1 MPSLLR
7 MPAPAAGV
15 EEATLLEWSVD
26 EKAEFA
32 ESDVLLV
39 IETDKAVI
47 EVEAETDGVLHRR
60 LVSAGERVAVGTP
73 LAVIGSPGDSAEV
86 IAGLVAQASGGRG
99 ASEPPMT
106 EDPVPAPSTMLSS
119 SAPTPPGH
127 VPQAPGAAVNGGT
140 SLDIAGYGRIFAS
153 PIARQMAKTAGITL
167 TELAGTGPGG
177 RIVRRDVEAAVARRG
192 GSPAPIA
199 SAPASAPA
207 SGSSP
212 SARQTGA
219 ADRTFTDEPHSK
231 VRAAIAS
238 RLTFSKQTVPHF
250 YVRAT
255 PQVDALLALRAELN
269 SGRVDGEPKVSV
281 NDLVV
286 RAVARAHRIVPAMN
300 VTFSDTATRH
310 YDYVDVA
317 VAIATDGGLV
327 TPVLRDV
334 DRLPLSEIAAAT
346 ADFASRTRNGRLRQQ
361 ELEGG
366 SITVTNLG
374 MFAVEE
380 FAAIINPPHS
390 AILAVGAAR
399 LEPVAV
405 EGANG
410 PELTAARVMHLVL
423 SVDHRAVDGVLAARW
438 MAALT
443 DLLEHPVRILA

>member
-1 MPSLLR
+1 
-7 MPAPAAGV
+7 
-15 EEATLLEWSVD
+15 
-26 EKAEFA
+26 
-32 ESDVLLV
+32 
-39 IETDKAVI
+39 
-47 EVEAETDGVLHRR
+47 
-60 LVSAGERVAVGTP
+60 
-73 LAVIGSPGDSAEV
+73 
-86 IAGLVAQASGGRG
+86 
-99 ASEPPMT
+99 
-106 EDPVPAPSTMLSS
+106 
-119 SAPTPPGH
+119 
-127 VPQAPGAAVNGGT
+127 
-140 SLDIAGYGRIFAS
+140 
-153 PIARQMAKTAGITL
+153 MAKTAGITL

-177 RIVRRDVEAAVARRG
+177 RIVRRDVEAAVARRD
-192 GSPAPIA
+192 SSSAPAA
-199 SAPASAPA
+199 SAPAGAPA
-207 SGSSP
+207 SGSAP
-212 SARQTGA
+212 SARRTGA

-286 RAVARAHRIVPAMN
+286 RAVARAHRLVPAMN
-300 VTFSDTATRH
+300 VTFGDTATRH
-310 YDYVDVA
+310 YDFVDVA

-346 ADFASRTRNGRLRQQ
+346 ADFASRARNGRLRQQ

-410 PELTAARVMHLVL
+410 PELAAARVMHLVL
-423 SVDHRAVDGVLAARW
+423 SVDHRAVDGALAARW

-443 DLLEHPVRILA
+443 DLLEHPVRILT

>member
-7 MPAPAAGV
+7 MPAPAAGA
-15 EEATLLEWSVD
+15 EEAMLLEWSVD

-47 EVEAETDGVLHRR
+47 EVEAESDGVLHRR
-60 LVSAGERVAVGTP
+60 LVPAGERVAVGTP

-86 IAGLVAQASGGRG
+86 IAGLVAQASGGQA

-106 EDPVPAPSTMLSS
+106 KDPVPAPPTALAPAAP
-119 SAPTPPGH
+119 APTGP
-127 VPQAPGAAVNGGT
+127 VPQAVGTSIDGAA
-140 SLDIAGYGRIFAS
+140 SRDIAGYGRIFAS

-177 RIVRRDVEAAVARRG
+177 RIVRRDVEAAVARRD
-192 GSPAPIA
+192 SSSAPAA
-199 SAPASAPA
+199 SAPAGAPA
-207 SGSSP
+207 SGSAP
-212 SARQTGA
+212 SARRTGA

-286 RAVARAHRIVPAMN
+286 RAVARAHRLVPAMN
-300 VTFSDTATRH
+300 VTFGDTATRH
-310 YDYVDVA
+310 YDFVDVA

-346 ADFASRTRNGRLRQQ
+346 ADFASRARNGRLRQQ

-410 PELTAARVMHLVL
+410 PELAAARVMHLVL
-423 SVDHRAVDGVLAARW
+423 SVDHRAVDGALAARW

-443 DLLEHPVRILA
+443 DLLEHPVRILT